1 MMGEFVLNKL
11 KESIEN
17 KLKMIF
23 SVFSTQ
29 YSIVPTFQHSMWT
42 AQINFHRKI
51 NDFPAL
57 CGIEFLTP

>member
-1 MMGEFVLNKL
+1 MGEFALNKR
-11 KESIEN
+11 KEGIEN

-29 YSIVPTFQHSMWT
+29 YSIVSTFQHCIWI
-42 AQINFHRKI
+42 AQINLHRNI
-51 NDFPAL
+51 NEFPAY

>member
-1 MMGEFVLNKL
+1 MGEFVLNKL

-29 YSIVPTFQHSMWT
+29 YSIVPTFHVDSTNQLPSKD
-42 AQINFHRKI
+42 Q
-51 NDFPAL
+51 
-57 CGIEFLTP
+57 

>member
-51 NDFPAL
+51 NDFPAY

>member
-1 MMGEFVLNKL
+1 MGEFVLNKL

-23 SVFSTQ
+23 FVFSAQ
-29 YSIVPTFQHSMWT
+29 HSIVSTFQHCMWI
-42 AQINFHRKI
+42 AQINFHRNI
-51 NDFPAL
+51 NDFPAY